1 MGTDNRLDFPLDR
14 IAKERDEI
22 KAEDY
27 YIRRGTTL
35 PGIINENIF
44 DNFTSMP
51 AAIIVGIFSMAI
63 LRHHRQRRRGGRKLR
78 HRQSPEGHQ
87 AREEVLLRQVEL
99 KFLQKLK

>member
-44 DNFTSMP
+44 DNNFTLS
-51 AAIIVGIFSMAI
+51 AAAAACLPIYQLATKRRFFSI
-63 LRHHRQRRRGGRKLR
+63 
-78 HRQSPEGHQ
+78 
-87 AREEVLLRQVEL
+87 
-99 KFLQKLK
+99 

>member
-35 PGIINENIF
+35 PGIISLYSVIVSSGRNE
-44 DNFTSMP
+44 
-51 AAIIVGIFSMAI
+51 
-63 LRHHRQRRRGGRKLR
+63 RR
-78 HRQSPEGHQ
+78 
-87 AREEVLLRQVEL
+87 
-99 KFLQKLK
+99 